1 MSGGGGVEKGRQRRR
16 CAAHFNNSRCA
27 ILTLGKPRSQR
38 ATLTKFN
45 IVSLRRVL
53 ISTSRWRAM
62 YGAARS
68 TAIAAERAAR
78 GAERAARSAGGAGG
92 VADGE
97 SREVSGDSR
106 WASRARASPAL
117 SQRSESVLGR
127 DSPADTGRGG
137 RLGRC
142 WRRSPP
148 ALQVAGAGIHRT
160 RLHM

>member
-1 MSGGGGVEKGRQRRR
+1 MSGGGGADERRQRRR
-16 CAAHFNNSRCA
+16 GAVHFNISRCA
-27 ILTLGKPRSQR
+27 LLTLGKPLARR

-45 IVSLRRVL
+45 AVSLRRVL

-78 GAERAARSAGGAGG
+78 GAERVARSAGGAGG

-106 WASRARASPAL
+106 WASRALASPAL

-137 RLGRC
+137 RCGRC
-142 WRRSPP
+142 WWLQPP
-148 ALQVAGAGIHRT
+148 ALQVAGAGTHRT
-160 RLHM
+160 GLHM